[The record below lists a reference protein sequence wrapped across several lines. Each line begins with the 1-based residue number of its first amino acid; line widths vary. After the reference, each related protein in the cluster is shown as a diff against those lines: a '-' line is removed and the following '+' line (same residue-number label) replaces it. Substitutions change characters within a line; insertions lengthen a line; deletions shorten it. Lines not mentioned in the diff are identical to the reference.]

1 VASVERAFPA
11 LDGLRAVAATAVVT
25 THVAFWTGSYTPDLL
40 GHVLGRLDVGVAV
53 FFVLSGFLLSRP
65 LFRAAVQR
73 RPGPRAAA
81 YLWRRALRILPAY
94 WLTVAAALLL
104 LPANRG
110 AGPVT
115 WMRHLALVQSYDSG
129 WFGAGLTHTWSLV
142 TEVAFY
148 LVLPLAGAGLVR
160 LSRSSPERPAR
171 LLAALGAATLAGL
184 GWLWTVTA
192 AAPLPVPMNLWLP
205 GFAGWFAAGM
215 AFAALSVADRSWRP
229 VRVLHT
235 LGSSPATCWAVA
247 GALFWI
253 LASPLAGPIDLSS
266 PTPAE
271 AVVKNVLD
279 LGVAALAV
287 LPLVFG
293 LTTRSRAR
301 DLLSGPGA
309 RFLGEISYPLF
320 LGHVLVL
327 ALGYPALGLAPFT
340 GNLLLVLVATWL
352 VSVAVASAVYVLVER
367 PLRRWRGLVPATPP
381 RPIAETATAES
392 ATSTSA

>member
-1 VASVERAFPA
+1 VATAERAYPA

-40 GHVLGRLDVGVAV
+40 GRALGRLDVGVAV

-65 LFRAAVQR
+65 LFLAAVR
-73 RPGPRAAA
+73 GRPAPRAAA

-110 AGPVT
+110 AGPDT
-115 WMRHLALVQSYDSG
+115 WIRHLSLTQSYGSG

-148 LVLPLAGAGLVR
+148 LVLPVAGAALVR
-160 LSRSSPERPAR
+160 LGRSAPERPTKV
-171 LLAALGAATLAGL
+171 LAALGVATVGGL
-184 GWLWTVTA
+184 CWLWVVTS
-192 AAPLPVPMNLWLP
+192 AAPLPAPMNLWLP

-215 AFAALSVADRSWRP
+215 AFAALSVADPDWRP
-229 VRVLHT
+229 VRILHA

-253 LASPLAGPIDLSS
+253 LATPLAGPIDLSS

-271 AVVKNVLD
+271 AVLKSVLD
-279 LGVAALAV
+279 LGIAAFAV

-301 DLLSGPGA
+301 DVLSGPVA
-309 RFLGEISYPLF
+309 RYLGEISYPLF

-327 ALGYPALGLAPFT
+327 ALGYPALGLALFT
-340 GNLLLVLVATWL
+340 GNFVLVLLATWL
-352 VSVAVASAVYVLVER
+352 VGVAAASVVYLLVER
-367 PLRRWRGLVPATPP
+367 PLRRWRALVPATPRAP
-381 RPIAETATAES
+381 SADTAIAES
-392 ATSTSA
+392 AMSTSV